1 MDQELAVHGVVLFDG
16 VCNLCNGAVQFIISR
31 DPKGY
36 FNYAALQSE
45 AGQRLLEVYHHS
57 RTEINT
63 IILIQNGK
71 RYTKSTA
78 ALLVAR
84 RLTSLWPLLSVFIV
98 IPRFL
103 RDPIY
108 DYIARNRYKWF
119 GQKAECR
126 IPTAE
131 IKLRF
136 LE

>member
-1 MDQELAVHGVVLFDG
+1 MDQELAVHGVILFDG
-16 VCNLCNGAVQFIISR
+16 VCNLCNGAVQFIISH

-45 AGQRLLEVYHHS
+45 AGQRSLEEFHHS

-63 IILIQNGK
+63 IIFIQNGK

-78 ALLVAR
+78 ALLITR
-84 RLTSLWPLLSVFIV
+84 KLSGLWPLLSVFIV

-119 GQKAECR
+119 GQKAECM